1 MKKVVALVALVG
13 CMVVGNSSFA
23 QDVPVER
30 NERVEKSPIQ
40 KAEKL
45 TEKMTENLNLSEDQ
59 AQEIKKIN
67 VYHIQEME
75 DIKRKMKA
83 LKAEAKV
90 KRKEHLAKVDQV
102 LNDEQKKLHADR
114 IAERKA
120 QRDAKKKECDQKCR
134 PKPE

>member
-13 CMVVGNSSFA
+13 CMVVGNSSFG

-30 NERVEKSPIQ
+30 NERVQKSPIE

-45 TEKMTENLNLSEDQ
+45 TERMTEDLKLSEEQ

-90 KRKEHLAKVDQV
+90 KRDEHKEKIDQV
-102 LNDEQKKLHADR
+102 LTDEQKKLHAEKL
-114 IAERKA
+114 AERKA
-120 QRDAKKKECDQKCR
+120 KRDERKQKCEKKGDPR
-134 PKPE
+134 PE